1 MKKISAYEIAL
12 SAIACALATIA
23 MTVGILVP
31 GLQITGYLVASFALM
46 IPLAKKCYWGDLLA
60 YIGASVLSLLFAG
73 ILIWDVLPFIVF
85 FGLHPLAN
93 ALQEKTKIHRFLAR
107 AIKAI
112 WFDVAAYLVW
122 RFVFG
127 MNTQFEFVDK
137 YIILIILVGGT
148 IFFFA
153 YDYLFTLCQKATDAL
168 VNRFF
173 GKKK

>member
-1 MKKISAYEIAL
+1 M
-12 SAIACALATIA
+12 
-23 MTVGILVP
+23 
-31 GLQITGYLVASFALM
+31 
-46 IPLAKKCYWGDLLA
+46 
-60 YIGASVLSLLFAG
+60 
-73 ILIWDVLPFIVF
+73 
-85 FGLHPLAN
+85 
-93 ALQEKTKIHRFLAR
+93 
-107 AIKAI
+107 
-112 WFDVAAYLVW
+112 W

>member
-1 MKKISAYEIAL
+1 
-12 SAIACALATIA
+12 
-23 MTVGILVP
+23 
-31 GLQITGYLVASFALM
+31 
-46 IPLAKKCYWGDLLA
+46 
-60 YIGASVLSLLFAG
+60 
-73 ILIWDVLPFIVF
+73 
-85 FGLHPLAN
+85 
-93 ALQEKTKIHRFLAR
+93 
-107 AIKAI
+107 
-112 WFDVAAYLVW
+112 
-122 RFVFG
+122 